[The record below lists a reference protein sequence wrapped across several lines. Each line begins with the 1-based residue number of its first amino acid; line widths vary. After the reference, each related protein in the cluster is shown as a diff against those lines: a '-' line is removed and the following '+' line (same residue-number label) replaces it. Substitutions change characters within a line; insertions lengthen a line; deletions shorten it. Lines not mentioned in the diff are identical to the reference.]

1 MREIK
6 LPGGVTLFQQQAESD
21 SELSRDPL
29 SGNSQPH
36 KHQQTEQ
43 TAQQWYEMSGV
54 TRRCRDHA
62 ECRAYRTHIFVSGPA
77 TDRIKRPC
85 VSLVICLLTH
95 PKHFN
100 PRCGVP
106 HQPWR
111 HPDTIPTVGGDPSLS
126 VSLQAGYRSCKA
138 LVVVTWTSSPSGL
151 YSGTVSSNAVLQF
164 QQKPEPS

>member
-85 VSLVICLLTH
+85 VTGHLFVNTSQTFQSRMWRTSPTLETSWYHSHSWRRSFPLSFLTGRLQVMQGSR
-95 PKHFN
+95 
-100 PRCGVP
+100 RCHLNELAIWIVL
-106 HQPWR
+106 W
-111 HPDTIPTVGGDPSLS
+111 
-126 VSLQAGYRSCKA
+126 YR
-138 LVVVTWTSSPSGL
+138 L
-151 YSGTVSSNAVLQF
+151 F
-164 QQKPEPS
+164 